1 MRSSSKPVDISD
13 SDLRAL
19 VRDVIARGVKTDRP
33 QADAQPVQSD
43 AQAVQSDAS
52 ATGLLHVS
60 HQRLTRLT
68 SADADGFCLIEPT
81 VRCSRCGYCLSLG
94 H

>member
-1 MRSSSKPVDISD
+1 MRSSWKPVDISD

-19 VRDVIARGVKTDRP
+19 VRDVIAQGVKTDRP

-43 AQAVQSDAS
+43 AS
-52 ATGLLHVS
+52 ATGLHVS

>member
-43 AQAVQSDAS
+43 AST
-52 ATGLLHVS
+52 TGLLHVS

-81 VRCSRCGYCLSLG
+81 VRCSRCGYCLAFG

>member
-1 MRSSSKPVDISD
+1 MDISD

-19 VRDVIARGVKTDRP
+19 VRDVIARRVKTDRP
-33 QADAQPVQSD
+33 QAAAQPGQSD
-43 AQAVQSDAS
+43 VS
-52 ATGLLHVS
+52 ATDLHAS